1 MKTSTSNI
9 TAIYAKSAGFV
20 RNGQER
26 SRFGRKVGKLV
37 RQGSSTLRD
46 VNTKYMC
53 TSQGLNQTGVF
64 PLTSFFPG
72 NKRFSVGRKA
82 TLIRAE
88 AESAPGVLPEPHKVT
103 ISVGDGEIHLET
115 GRIGRQANGAVM
127 ATEGDTMIYT
137 TACFDEEVTG
147 DGSFTPLTIVYQER
161 LSAVGKTSSGYLKRD
176 GRPKEFE
183 VLTSRLI
190 DRPIRPMIKS
200 GWAHDTQVLSW
211 VLSYDEVRGP
221 EPLAITAAGAAL
233 AVSAIPLVKPVAG
246 VRVGWLKDEAG
257 PMVNPTRKQMEDS
270 KLDLIIAG
278 TEDGILMIEGY
289 GDFLSDEEM
298 LLAVDKGHEAVA
310 EICSQLA
317 AWAEAV
323 GKPKTLDSLQTPPEG
338 IDAAFAE
345 VMSEAEMENMLQI
358 RTKQARDEVMKGL
371 KSKVK
376 DELGFIHSAD
386 ETVEDERVSLDDDSD
401 ALADVDAQGGFSE
414 AAISSAFKRA
424 ASKTLRRLVVE
435 DGIRSDGRGVGDV
448 RPISSSAG
456 LLPRVHGSSL
466 FTRGETQSISTC
478 TLGGS
483 RAAMNQEDLRGDNQK
498 RFYLQ
503 YFFPPSSVG
512 ETGRMGGAGRRE
524 IGHGQ
529 LAERALVPIIP
540 DESEFPYVIRVESTI
555 TESNGSSSM
564 ASVCAGCIALMDAG
578 VPIKRP
584 VAGVAMGLILEEAGG
599 EVKDVV
605 LTDILGS
612 EDALGDMDFKVA
624 GDAEGITAF
633 QMDIKVEGI
642 TLKTMRKALAAAGEG
657 RRHILQEMAKCD
669 PEPRT
674 GLGLYSP
681 RIEKLSVN
689 AKYVRELIGAGGKNI
704 KALVESTG
712 VTSIDITNE
721 GEVTIVGP
729 GPRETEAAQAHIEAV
744 TEEPVKGKVYK
755 NCVVKNVVEFGCFV
769 EILPGKDGLVHV
781 SELAHERIEI
791 VSEHVSP
798 GDIMDV
804 QLIEINNRGQL
815 KLSRKTLLSL
825 PGTKTPEPPTPPT
838 PPSPP
843 ATVTSGRGV
852 EWRLKLQAALR
863 PGLPVGSMFCS
874 TLFGSIRLG
883 TN

>member
-1 MKTSTSNI
+1 
-9 TAIYAKSAGFV
+9 
-20 RNGQER
+20 
-26 SRFGRKVGKLV
+26 
-37 RQGSSTLRD
+37 
-46 VNTKYMC
+46 
-53 TSQGLNQTGVF
+53 
-64 PLTSFFPG
+64 
-72 NKRFSVGRKA
+72 
-82 TLIRAE
+82 
-88 AESAPGVLPEPHKVT
+88 
-103 ISVGDGEIHLET
+103 
-115 GRIGRQANGAVM
+115 
-127 ATEGDTMIYT
+127 MIYT

-298 LLAVDKGHEAVA
+298 LLAVDKGHEGESMVTADV
-310 EICSQLA
+310 C
-317 AWAEAV
+317 
-323 GKPKTLDSLQTPPEG
+323 G
-338 IDAAFAE
+338 
-345 VMSEAEMENMLQI
+345 
-358 RTKQARDEVMKGL
+358 GL
-371 KSKVK
+371 V
-376 DELGFIHSAD
+376 IHSAD

-704 KALVESTG
+704 KAVAEICSQL
-712 VTSIDITNE
+712 
-721 GEVTIVGP
+721 
-729 GPRETEAAQAHIEAV
+729 AAWAEAV
-744 TEEPVKGKVYK
+744 GK
-755 NCVVKNVVEFGCFV
+755 
-769 EILPGKDGLVHV
+769 P
-781 SELAHERIEI
+781 
-791 VSEHVSP
+791 
-798 GDIMDV
+798 
-804 QLIEINNRGQL
+804 
-815 KLSRKTLLSL
+815 KTLDSL
-825 PGTKTPEPPTPPT
+825 QTPPEGIDAAFAEVMSEAEMENMLQIRT
-838 PPSPP
+838 KQ
-843 ATVTSGRGV
+843 ARDEVMKG
-852 EWRLKLQAALR
+852 LKSKVKDELGCALPR
-863 PGLPVGSMFCS
+863 
-874 TLFGSIRLG
+874 
-883 TN
+883 